1 MSDKIDAHK
10 SKETHVNEF
19 CNKIPVFYFSVHL
32 EVSLAVRE
40 IQKYSEGGETERNR
54 DRDRGTEEHRLKH
67 RQIQR
72 YRDGEKQIQRSRH
85 GDRDRAGYDR
95 HRGTE
100 TG

>member
-1 MSDKIDAHK
+1 M
-10 SKETHVNEF
+10 
-19 CNKIPVFYFSVHL
+19 FYFSVHL

-54 DRDRGTEEHRLKH
+54 DRDRGTEEQRLKHRQIQRNRDRDRGTEEQRLKH